1 MPNAKIL
8 FVCLGNIC
16 RSPMAEG
23 IFRHMANSAGTGPVV
38 IDSAGTCDFHIGN
51 PPDRRAQAVLRAKNI
66 NISALRA
73 RQVTADDFAE
83 FNYILAM
90 DQANL
95 KDLQRLA
102 PKDYKG
108 CLKLFLDFAPAA
120 GAREVPD
127 PYLGDYG
134 GFQRVFD
141 LLSEASRGLLD
152 ELSKHDC
159 EADSSSSLQR

>member
-1 MPNAKIL
+1 MPNVKIL

-23 IFRHMANSAGTGPVV
+23 IFRHMANSAGTGPFV

-51 PPDRRAQAVLRAKNI
+51 PPDRRAQTVLRTKNI
-66 NISALRA
+66 DISALRA

-83 FNYILAM
+83 FDYILAM
-90 DQANL
+90 DQTNL

-108 CLKLFLDFAPAA
+108 CLKLFLDYAPGA

-141 LLSEASRGLLD
+141 MLTQASRGLLD
-152 ELSKHDC
+152 ELAKRDC
-159 EADSSSSLQR
+159 KAASSSSR